1 MQHAINNVV
10 LFASTLSGD
19 VVVNQQGEDLGKIED
34 LLIDFEYGRIAYVVV
49 SFRGFLGI
57 ADKLLAI
64 PWDALSM
71 EIPWNALYPDPKGKK
86 FILDVNKE
94 HLKNAPGFD
103 KDHWPQMADRKW
115 GQHVHNYYGCRPYWE
130 WLSN

>member
-1 MQHAINNVV
+1 
-10 LFASTLSGD
+10 
-19 VVVNQQGEDLGKIED
+19 
-34 LLIDFEYGRIAYVVV
+34 VVV
-49 SFRGFLGI
+49 SFRGFRGI

-71 EIPWNALYPDPKGKK
+71 EIPWGTLSPDLKDKK

-94 HLKNAPGFD
+94 SLKNAPGFD
-103 KDHWPQMADRKW
+103 KNHWPQMADRKW
-115 GQHVHNYYGCRPYWE
+115 GQRVHSYYGCRPYWD